1 MKKTPRE
8 MGTAELVYGVHP
20 VRELLAQKKRRVY
33 DIFTLSDD
41 PKSWAEIQPLLP
53 KYPYS
58 IHRLARQA
66 LSERIGTTDHQGIAA
81 LAEPFSYRKKFFD
94 VSRDQFL
101 VMLDGIQ
108 DARNLGAIIRSA
120 YCTGADGVIL
130 VQKQGVALNSA
141 AIKASAGLAE
151 RMSIY
156 QVTTPSVALMD
167 LKHAGYNIYVA
178 ALSENAN
185 AFTVEYKKPMCLV
198 IGSEGLGV
206 SYQSLKAGTVV
217 TLPQKSPDVS
227 YNASVAAGIIMSI
240 VSNSFTE

>member
-1 MKKTPRE
+1 

-58 IHRLARQA
+58 IHRLSRQA

-94 VSRDQFL
+94 VARDQFL

-130 VQKQGVALNSA
+130 IQKQGVALNSA
-141 AIKASAGLAE
+141 ALKASAGLAE

-156 QVTTPSVALMD
+156 QATTPSVALMD

-178 ALSENAN
+178 ALSDTPN

-240 VSNSFTE
+240 VSNSFTK